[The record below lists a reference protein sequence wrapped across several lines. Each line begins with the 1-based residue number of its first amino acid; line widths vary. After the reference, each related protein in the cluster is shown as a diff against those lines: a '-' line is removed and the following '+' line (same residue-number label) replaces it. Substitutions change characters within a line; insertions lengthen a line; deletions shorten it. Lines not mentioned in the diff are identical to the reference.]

1 MKSILLY
8 TLIGCCLLACSSVS
22 DSQLEQALQL
32 SGENRPQLEAVLDF
46 YKNDS
51 LKLKA
56 ACYLI
61 KNMPY
66 HYSVDEYY
74 RSPDG
79 QKYRP
84 DIAVFKDKEEM
95 ERHCDSLARRGYRTE
110 RHKVF
115 DLVSLD
121 SAYLVD
127 NIELAFSVWQ
137 KPWAKNISFDDF
149 CGYILPYR
157 AQTEKA
163 SLLRRKLMERFMPM
177 LDSARVST
185 PLEACILLN
194 ERLKEIVRYQ
204 DTGLPFYPT
213 IDETYRAGIGLCEG
227 ICNLGAFVMRA
238 VGIPVAI
245 EFTLWSKMDLGHN
258 WCAVL
263 SDGRFYSFGPG
274 EEQPGAHAE
283 RLIEKYYLK
292 PAKVYRLSFELKQR
306 ENGEMEDDG
315 YTTFLKSPFLH
326 DVTNEYLGKTVSF
339 EIQAETTGDVSSGK
353 YGRNVYLCIY
363 NFYKWQPLAM
373 GVCSDDGMCVFDNV
387 VGDNI
392 FMVADCPDG
401 QNLRYISDPFYVGA
415 EGKIRSLIPQ
425 MQQRQAAVLKKR
437 KDKMEVSHTLFY
449 WDVMEKRFT
458 PLPCK
463 EATDSTQVYDQIPSG
478 ALLWFTI
485 PERIYN
491 QRIFFIENDSIRE
504 Y

>member
-283 RLIEKYYLK
+283 RLIEKYYLQ
-292 PAKVYRLSFELKQR
+292 PAARCFRYALH
-306 ENGEMEDDG
+306 GDAGAGDG
-315 YTTFLKSPFLH
+315 DPVRHATGGDRAGGSC
-326 DVTNEYLGKTVSF
+326 
-339 EIQAETTGDVSSGK
+339 AECR
-353 YGRNVYLCIY
+353 YPER
-363 NFYKWQPLAM
+363 M
-373 GVCSDDGMCVFDNV
+373 GVLLHYRRQKSIRGPRHV
-387 VGDNI
+387 VAGRRGGHPCH
-392 FMVADCPDG
+392 CPENRFQLSG
-401 QNLRYISDPFYVGA
+401 FLRNG
-415 EGKIRSLIPQ
+415 
-425 MQQRQAAVLKKR
+425 
-437 KDKMEVSHTLFY
+437 
-449 WDVMEKRFT
+449 
-458 PLPCK
+458 
-463 EATDSTQVYDQIPSG
+463 VY
-478 ALLWFTI
+478 
-485 PERIYN
+485 PERCGTGHPEKDL
-491 QRIFFIENDSIRE
+491 R
-504 Y
+504 